1 MMAALEGPG
10 GPALLGRGGPL
21 GVLQPGLGP
30 AQVQAGGLAL
40 PVELVEDLERA
51 SSALIRSSA

>member
-1 MMAALEGPG
+1 MAALEGPG

-21 GVLQPGLGP
+21 GVLHLGLAS

-40 PVELVEDLERA
+40 LVELVEDFAVRA
-51 SSALIRSSA
+51 RR